1 MPPVASHLLPV
12 GHHAHTSTTV
22 PSLSS
27 RCPAPTPVPACRL
40 REACS
45 PSSRTDAP
53 LLPAAPVTGWFHP
66 PSPPSSSGPTPLL
79 LERRSPT
86 ADTTA
91 RDRKSTRL
99 NSSHANI

>member
-40 REACS
+40 PEACS
-45 PSSRTDAP
+45 PSSHTDTP
-53 LLPAAPVTGWFHP
+53 LLPSAPATCWFHP
-66 PSPPSSSGPTPLL
+66 PTPPSSSGPTPLL
-79 LERRSPT
+79 LERRYPT
-86 ADTTA
+86 ADPTA
-91 RDRKSTRL
+91 RD
-99 NSSHANI
+99 HNISRPRHG